1 MAKYTINLQDI
12 QSGMTMGEVRT
23 LARVSGMS
31 MEEAQALETGNL
43 SRLPFSAM
51 IGIIYI
57 LMRRQNP
64 RLTEADLDGL
74 NMDEITFVAPDTI
87 GDDGT
92 ADPPQPLQPLKPGGQ
107 KSSARSVA
115 TTV

>member
-1 MAKYTINLQDI
+1 MAKYRINLADAQA
-12 QSGMTMGEVRT
+12 GMTMGETRT
-23 LARVSGMS
+23 LARISNMT
-31 MEEAQALETGNL
+31 MEDAQALETGDL

-74 NMDEITFVAPDTI
+74 NMDDIEFIAPIET
-87 GDDGT
+87 GHDGA
-92 ADPPQPLQPLKPGGQ
+92 ADPPQPLQPLKAGGR

-115 TTV
+115 TTA